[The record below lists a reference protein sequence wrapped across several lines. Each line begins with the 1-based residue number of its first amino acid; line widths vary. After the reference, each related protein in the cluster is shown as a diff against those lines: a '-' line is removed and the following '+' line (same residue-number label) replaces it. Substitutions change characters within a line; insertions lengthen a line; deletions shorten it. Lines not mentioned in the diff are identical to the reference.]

1 MPAKNSVKTYIA
13 NGFYHVYNRGVE
25 KRNIFLDEQDYLV
38 FLSYLKLYLSPVE
51 ETIKNT
57 TNNINLDYEEKN
69 SKIFRLNELKNFFR
83 KIKLITYVLMPNHF
97 HLEVQ
102 QVGVKDLENFMRCL
116 IIKYTMYFNKKYKR
130 VGTLFQGRYKAVSIF
145 GKERLID
152 LSLYIH
158 RNPIELLAE
167 NQLLESYS
175 WSSYPAY
182 IGNHEVKW
190 LNKDIILS
198 NFESVES
205 YRSLVESSVG
215 SDPRRGSDPG
225 ESGSGDE
232 SGEVDYDDPMYIDRE

>member
-69 SKIFRLNELKNFFR
+69 SKIFRLNELKNFLNR
-83 KIKLITYVLMPNHF
+83 IKLIAYCLMPNHF

-182 IGNHEVKW
+182 IGNHQVKW
-190 LNKDIILS
+190 LIKDIIMS
-198 NFESVES
+198 NFENVKV